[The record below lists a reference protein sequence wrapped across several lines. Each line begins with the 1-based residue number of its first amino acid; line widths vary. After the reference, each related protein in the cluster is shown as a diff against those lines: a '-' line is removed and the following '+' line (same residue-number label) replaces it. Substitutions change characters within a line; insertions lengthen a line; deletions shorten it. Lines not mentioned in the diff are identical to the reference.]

1 MHRRLAGQFQGVF
14 FVNTQADHSPLQR
27 VRTLTEFRTMAV
39 TPYPIQ
45 CLRDR
50 KWIQIQTDHL
60 LPGDVVSVGLSQTS
74 SVARISP

>member
-1 MHRRLAGQFQGVF
+1 MHRCLAGQFRGVF
-14 FVNTQADHSPLQR
+14 SVNAQVDHSLLQR

-50 KWIQIQTDHL
+50 QWIQIQTYHL
-60 LPGDVVSVGLSQTS
+60 LPGDVVSVGRSQTS
-74 SVARISP
+74 FARTTP